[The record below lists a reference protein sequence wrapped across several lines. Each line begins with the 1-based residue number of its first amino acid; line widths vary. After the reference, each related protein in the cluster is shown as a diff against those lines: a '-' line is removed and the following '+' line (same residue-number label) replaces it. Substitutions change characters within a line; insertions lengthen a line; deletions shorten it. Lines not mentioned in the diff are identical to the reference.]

1 MNEVLEKY
9 KSSYLPID
17 IEWIISDFWLS
28 LDYFDFS
35 TINGFIAWKHIAV
48 NKSLCIAEQRFVI
61 AHELWHFLDGEIW
74 ASTELF
80 STTDPKEKIADQFAM
95 DLLCPTF
102 KVRELWE
109 KYENIPTLSQIFLVS
124 NEVIEKKLKQVYK
137 SSRYSYE
144 SSNLL

>member
-74 ASTELF
+74 
-80 STTDPKEKIADQFAM
+80 
-95 DLLCPTF
+95 
-102 KVRELWE
+102 
-109 KYENIPTLSQIFLVS
+109 
-124 NEVIEKKLKQVYK
+124 
-137 SSRYSYE
+137 
-144 SSNLL
+144 